1 MAIHQMK
8 NWVVFL
14 LLFSS
19 SVFANMLSFSRLP
32 SILSGDFLGYSLE
45 KVQQSMDLYDC
56 GLEEENREFCS
67 DVIKYYQT
75 DVEVRILIEDALVS
89 SIELRAPFSANAYSE
104 LQLNLRKDGY
114 SLSEATVEGSNYD
127 VIAALKHKPMKQV
140 NREVVLFLNNGKL
153 SSDKT
158 LLWRPKA
165 TYFDPIQNRGV
176 SFQSNHKGI
185 VVRFARSF

>member
-1 MAIHQMK
+1 MK
-8 NWVVFL
+8 KCTVFF

-19 SVFANMLSFSRLP
+19 TAFANMLSFSWLP
-32 SILSGDFLGYSLE
+32 SILSGEFLGYSLE
-45 KVQQSMDLYDC
+45 KVKQSMDLYDC

-75 DVEVRILIEDALVS
+75 DVEVKILIENEFVS
-89 SIELRAPFSANAYSE
+89 SIELRSPFSASAYSE

-114 SLSEATVEGSNYD
+114 SLSEATVEGSIYD

-165 TYFDPIQNRGV
+165 TYFDPIQNRSV

-185 VVRFARSF
+185 VIRFARSF